1 MRSAPD
7 ATSSSGAESGQTPD
21 RSRMDTG
28 AAMKAYRYSVVLFAL
43 TAIGIGFA
51 LLVVTAF
58 RGGWVGFVL
67 GALFIAY
74 GAGRFALMRRRG

>member
-1 MRSAPD
+1 VRY
-7 ATSSSGAESGQTPD
+7 
-21 RSRMDTG
+21 
-28 AAMKAYRYSVVLFAL
+28 YRYSVIVFAL

-58 RGGWVGFVL
+58 RGGWVGFLL

-74 GAGRFALMRRRG
+74 GAGRFALMKRRG

>member
-1 MRSAPD
+1 MRPR
-7 ATSSSGAESGQTPD
+7 ATAGVPGAVIRGQTPD
-21 RSRMDTG
+21 RSGADRG
-28 AAMKAYRYSVVLFAL
+28 AAVRAYRYSVVLFAL
-43 TAIGIGFA
+43 IAIGIGFA

-74 GAGRFALMRRRG
+74 GAGRFALMRRR

>member
-1 MRSAPD
+1 MRY
-7 ATSSSGAESGQTPD
+7 
-21 RSRMDTG
+21 
-28 AAMKAYRYSVVLFAL
+28 YRYSVILFAAAAVGL
-43 TAIGIGFA
+43 GFA

-74 GAGRFALMRRRG
+74 GAARFALMRRR